1 MMLVRDVDRMKR
13 FFGRFAPELLA
24 TEYGK
29 EMWSRYAG
37 GTLEADSPLTG
48 VYTPSADDVN
58 LGELMAIIDAA
69 REEEAERL
77 ARIREEASNEPD
89 DY

>member
-1 MMLVRDVDRMKR
+1 MIII
-13 FFGRFAPELLA
+13 
-24 TEYGK
+24 
-29 EMWSRYAG
+29 
-37 GTLEADSPLTG
+37 
-48 VYTPSADDVN
+48 
-58 LGELMAIIDAA
+58 IIDAA